1 MRLIDAD
8 SLLEKWNNLSEK
20 DRTRFDR
27 VILCQPI
34 VDTIVVTERK
44 KHVPKIDFDDFED
57 NRPECCKVHDKY
69 FSTCDTC
76 EYGEY
81 DEEEEDSAAI
91 DFYTGIANMEWHDLD
106 GRWKKSP
113 LIKKIVVCAENKE
126 VAKEKLI
133 LSVNSINEEMKM
145 AGERYV
151 LDENSIKKAYGL
163 ISAGDVILD

>member
-27 VILCQPI
+27 VILCPPI
-34 VDTIVVTERK
+34 VETIVVTERK
-44 KHVPKIDFDDFED
+44 KHVSKIDFDDFED
-57 NRPECCKVHDKY
+57 NRPECCKEHEKY

-76 EYGEY
+76 EYGEWEEK
-81 DEEEEDSAAI
+81 DEDTTV
-91 DFYTGIANMEWHDLD
+91 DFYMGIANMEWYDLD
-106 GRWKKSP
+106 NRWKKSP

-133 LSVNSINEEMKM
+133 LSVNSLNEEMKM
-145 AGERYV
+145 EGERYV
-151 LDENSIKKAYGL
+151 LDENSIKKAYGF

>member
-44 KHVPKIDFDDFED
+44 KHVSKIDFDDFED
-57 NRPECCKVHDKY
+57 NRPECCKGHEKY

-76 EYGEY
+76 EYGEWEEK
-81 DEEEEDSAAI
+81 DEDTTL
-91 DFYTGIANMEWHDLD
+91 DFYMGIANMEWYDLD
-106 GRWKKSP
+106 NRWKKSP

-126 VAKEKLI
+126 VAKGKLI
-133 LSVNSINEEMKM
+133 LSVNSLNEEMKM
-145 AGERYV
+145 EGERYV
-151 LDENSIKKAYGL
+151 LDENSIKKAYGF

>member
-1 MRLIDAD
+1 MKLVDEVV
-8 SLLEKWNNLSEK
+8 LHNK
-20 DRTRFDR
+20 DDR
-27 VILCQPI
+27 Q
-34 VDTIVVTERK
+34 
-44 KHVPKIDFDDFED
+44 
-57 NRPECCKVHDKY
+57 ECCKAHDKY

-91 DFYTGIANMEWHDLD
+91 DFYTGIANREWHDLN
-106 GRWKKSP
+106 GKWKASP
-113 LIKKIVVCAENKE
+113 LIKKIVVCAENKK

-133 LSVNSINEEMKM
+133 LSINSINKEIKM

-151 LDENSIKKAYGL
+151 LDENSIKKAYGF

>member
-44 KHVPKIDFDDFED
+44 KHVSKIDFDDFED
-57 NRPECCKVHDKY
+57 NRPECCKEHEKY

-76 EYGEY
+76 EYGEWEEK
-81 DEEEEDSAAI
+81 DEDTTL
-91 DFYTGIANMEWHDLD
+91 DFYMGIANMEWYDLD
-106 GRWKKSP
+106 NRWKKSP

-126 VAKEKLI
+126 VAKGKLI
-133 LSVNSINEEMKM
+133 LSVNSLNEEMKM
-145 AGERYV
+145 EGERYV
-151 LDENSIKKAYGL
+151 LDENSIKKAYGFT
-163 ISAGDVILD
+163 SAGDVILD

>member
-8 SLLEKWNNLSEK
+8 LLLDKWNNLSKK

-27 VILCQPI
+27 EILCQPI
-34 VDTIVVTERK
+34 LDTIAITERK
-44 KHVPKIDFDDFED
+44 KHVPKVDFDD
-57 NRPECCKVHDKY
+57 NRPECCKEHEKY

-76 EYGEY
+76 EYGEWEEK
-81 DEEEEDSAAI
+81 DEYVTV
-91 DFYTGIANMEWHDLD
+91 DFYTGIANREWYDLD
-106 GRWKKSP
+106 NKWKKSP

-133 LSVNSINEEMKM
+133 LSIDSLNKEMSI
-145 AGERYV
+145 AGERYM
-151 LDENSIKKAYGL
+151 LDEESIKKVYGF

>member
-44 KHVPKIDFDDFED
+44 KHVSKIDFDDFED
-57 NRPECCKVHDKY
+57 NRPECCKEHEKY

-76 EYGEY
+76 EYGEWEEK
-81 DEEEEDSAAI
+81 DEDTTL
-91 DFYTGIANMEWHDLD
+91 DFYMGIANMEWYDLD
-106 GRWKKSP
+106 NRWKKSP

-126 VAKEKLI
+126 VAKGKLI
-133 LSVNSINEEMKM
+133 LSVNSLNEEMKM
-145 AGERYV
+145 EGERYV
-151 LDENSIKKAYGL
+151 LDENSIKKAYGF

>member
-44 KHVPKIDFDDFED
+44 KHVSKIDFDDFED
-57 NRPECCKVHDKY
+57 NRPECCKEHEKY

-76 EYGEY
+76 EYGEW
-81 DEEEEDSAAI
+81 EEKDKDTTL
-91 DFYTGIANMEWHDLD
+91 DFYMGIANMEWYDLD
-106 GRWKKSP
+106 NRWKKSP

-126 VAKEKLI
+126 VAKGKLI
-133 LSVNSINEEMKM
+133 LSVNSLNEEMKM
-145 AGERYV
+145 EGERYV
-151 LDENSIKKAYGL
+151 LDENSIKKAYGF

>member
-44 KHVPKIDFDDFED
+44 KHVSKIDFDDFED
-57 NRPECCKVHDKY
+57 NRPECCKEHEKY

-76 EYGEY
+76 EYGEWEEK
-81 DEEEEDSAAI
+81 DEDTTV
-91 DFYTGIANMEWHDLD
+91 DFYMGIANMEWYDLD
-106 GRWKKSP
+106 NRWKKSP

-133 LSVNSINEEMKM
+133 LSVNSLNEEMKM
-145 AGERYV
+145 EGERYV
-151 LDENSIKKAYGL
+151 LDENSIKKAYGF

>member
-8 SLLEKWNNLSEK
+8 SLLEKWNNMSKK

-34 VDTIVVTERK
+34 VDTIVATERK
-44 KHVPKIDFDDFED
+44 THVPKIDFDDFED
-57 NRPECCKVHDKY
+57 NRPECCKAHNKY
-69 FSTCDTC
+69 FSTCDIC
-76 EYGEY
+76 EYGEW
-81 DEEEEDSAAI
+81 EEEDEDETV
-91 DFYTGIANMEWHDLD
+91 DFYTGIANREWYDLD
-106 GRWKKSP
+106 NKWKKSP

-133 LSVNSINEEMKM
+133 FSVNSLNEEMRM

-151 LDENSIKKAYGL
+151 LDENSIKKAYGFTSITNTFL
-163 ISAGDVILD
+163 EE

>member
-44 KHVPKIDFDDFED
+44 KHVSKIDFDDFED
-57 NRPECCKVHDKY
+57 NRPECCKEHEKY

-76 EYGEY
+76 EYGEWEEK
-81 DEEEEDSAAI
+81 DEDTTL
-91 DFYTGIANMEWHDLD
+91 DFYMGIANMEWYDLD
-106 GRWKKSP
+106 NRWKKSP

-126 VAKEKLI
+126 VVKGKLI
-133 LSVNSINEEMKM
+133 LSVNSLNEEMKM
-145 AGERYV
+145 EGERYV
-151 LDENSIKKAYGL
+151 LDENSIKKAYGF

>member
-1 MRLIDAD
+1 MKLVYAD
-8 SLLEKWNNLSEK
+8 SLLEKWDKLSEK
-20 DRTRFDR
+20 DRIKFDKIIKLEASVYDFITRYN
-27 VILCQPI
+27 
-34 VDTIVVTERK
+34 
-44 KHVPKIDFDDFED
+44 ED

-76 EYGEY
+76 GYGESEEEN
-81 DEEEEDSAAI
+81 DEEEEDAAAI
-91 DFYTGIANMEWHDLD
+91 DFYTGIANMEWYDLD
-106 GRWKKSP
+106 NRWKKSP

-151 LDENSIKKAYGL
+151 LDENSIKKAYGF